1 MQSGKRIKSVYILF
15 KNNETFQT
23 MSGSGVHSIPIPVSS
38 RQSPGDDSMSSSSSS
53 SPSSLSSS
61 PGGSKIVYE
70 RSFLI
75 NMRNSPL
82 ARTPPRNLPN
92 IPRSW
97 SSTNRPVSG
106 A

>member
-1 MQSGKRIKSVYILF
+1 
-15 KNNETFQT
+15 
-23 MSGSGVHSIPIPVSS
+23 MSGSGAHSIPIPASS
-38 RQSPGDDSMSSSSSS
+38 RQSPGDDSLSSSS

>member
-1 MQSGKRIKSVYILF
+1 
-15 KNNETFQT
+15 
-23 MSGSGVHSIPIPVSS
+23 MSGSSANSIPIPASS
-38 RQSPGDDSMSSSSSS
+38 RQSPGDHDPMSSSSL

-61 PGGSKIVYE
+61 PGSKIVYE

-97 SSTNRPVSG
+97 SSSNKPVSG